1 MSKKERAKN
10 IQKAREDAS
19 ALIAARPP
27 DASPEPENGPP
38 PGPPPQGMGFSLDE
52 LFAAY
57 GAKDFENRLL
67 QGRLAIAEQQITTLQ
82 NVIAKME
89 VERATKQ

>member
-38 PGPPPQGMGFSLDE
+38 PGPPPQGM
-52 LFAAY
+52 
-57 GAKDFENRLL
+57 
-67 QGRLAIAEQQITTLQ
+67 
-82 NVIAKME
+82 
-89 VERATKQ
+89 